1 MEGASNT
8 KIPRHS
14 VIRCL
19 AKLEGDD
26 PGAACFC
33 SNTLMIDA
41 QDLTSSGC

>member
-8 KIPRHS
+8 KIPRQS

-19 AKLEGDD
+19 

-33 SNTLMIDA
+33 SNTLMMIDA
-41 QDLTSSGC
+41 QDLTSSGR